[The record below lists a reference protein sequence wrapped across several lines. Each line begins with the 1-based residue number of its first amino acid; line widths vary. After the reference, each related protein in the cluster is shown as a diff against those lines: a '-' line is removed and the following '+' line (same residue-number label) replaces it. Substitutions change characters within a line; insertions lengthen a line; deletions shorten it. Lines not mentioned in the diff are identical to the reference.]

1 MHSHGPPDSLGAHSE
16 SSFATSQFPTCST
29 SVSCSRISLDL
40 CKHEAKT
47 TCPNWPPDPLESH
60 TCLLHAPSPWPLAAV
75 FQGLLSR
82 RFYRKPLL
90 LLWMVEG
97 HSIGINKTW
106 EQKRKFLVKR
116 ASLDS
121 VREPIPPTSSG
132 LERGKQLPN
141 GKHLCLEPTLQFTP
155 AELSSPR
162 LQETCCCLGLFQH
175 SSHQVARRIALPEE
189 KVHSP
194 PWPTSRHLVWQLGWR
209 LVVLEQLYREEWG
222 ALVLV

>member
-1 MHSHGPPDSLGAHSE
+1 MNLPLPQASSQPVQHLFLAAASALIYANTKPRQLAQTGHLTHSRATPA
-16 SSFATSQFPTCST
+16 SSM
-29 SVSCSRISLDL
+29 
-40 CKHEAKT
+40 
-47 TCPNWPPDPLESH
+47 PL
-60 TCLLHAPSPWPLAAV
+60 SPWPLAAV

-90 LLWMVEG
+90 LPWMVEG

-141 GKHLCLEPTLQFTP
+141 GKHLCLEPSLQFTP